1 MQFKN
6 NTKQRNTSIQ
16 GLRSF
21 KDTLPKNL
29 KKIINKKGHI
39 YSETLSNWKYLV
51 GNELFKVCFPKTFK
65 NSNRFGVSTLVV
77 MVKRGHEVDVEYSKK
92 NILDKMNNFFG
103 YDVVEK
109 LKFISF
115 DDEQKTN
122 SSNETKS
129 NNVAISKYRD
139 KIIILGSFSNLNA
152 EEIKRIT
159 VGNKD
164 AKITIIAFESLT
176 CSHCANFHKN
186 VYPELKKEYLDTGL
200 AKIEF
205 RHFPLD
211 IAAFNASKV
220 AQCNNDGN
228 SDILESLYANQQ
240 KWVKG
245 SSVEEA
251 NKNLQIFLKNEG
263 FSIDFES
270 CVNNKNIE
278 DFVLNDRI
286 EGAKNFKISSTPTII
301 INNKKF
307 EKKLN
312 YKNLKKAL
320 EKMI

>member
-51 GNELFKVCFPKTFK
+51 GNELFKICFPKTFK

-129 NNVAISKYRD
+129 NNVAISRYRD
-139 KIIILGSFSNLNA
+139 KI
-152 EEIKRIT
+152 KDVIT
-159 VGNKD
+159 
-164 AKITIIAFESLT
+164 
-176 CSHCANFHKN
+176 
-186 VYPELKKEYLDTGL
+186 
-200 AKIEF
+200 
-205 RHFPLD
+205 HF
-211 IAAFNASKV
+211 
-220 AQCNNDGN
+220 
-228 SDILESLYANQQ
+228 
-240 KWVKG
+240 
-245 SSVEEA
+245 
-251 NKNLQIFLKNEG
+251 
-263 FSIDFES
+263 
-270 CVNNKNIE
+270 
-278 DFVLNDRI
+278 
-286 EGAKNFKISSTPTII
+286 
-301 INNKKF
+301 
-307 EKKLN
+307 
-312 YKNLKKAL
+312 
-320 EKMI
+320 

>member
-29 KKIINKKGHI
+29 KKIISKKGHI

-122 SSNETKS
+122 SLNDTKS

-139 KIIILGSFSNLNA
+139 KI
-152 EEIKRIT
+152 
-159 VGNKD
+159 KD
-164 AKITIIAFESLT
+164 VKNEKIRKSLT
-176 CSHCANFHKN
+176 
-186 VYPELKKEYLDTGL
+186 ELTKVFKE
-200 AKIEF
+200 K
-205 RHFPLD
+205 
-211 IAAFNASKV
+211 
-220 AQCNNDGN
+220 
-228 SDILESLYANQQ
+228 
-240 KWVKG
+240 
-245 SSVEEA
+245 
-251 NKNLQIFLKNEG
+251 
-263 FSIDFES
+263 
-270 CVNNKNIE
+270 
-278 DFVLNDRI
+278 
-286 EGAKNFKISSTPTII
+286 
-301 INNKKF
+301 
-307 EKKLN
+307 
-312 YKNLKKAL
+312 
-320 EKMI
+320 

>member
-115 DDEQKTN
+115 DDEN
-122 SSNETKS
+122 EMMGSSETKVK
-129 NNVAISKYRD
+129 NVAISKYQD
-139 KIIILGSFSNLNA
+139 KIKGVKN
-152 EEIKRIT
+152 
-159 VGNKD
+159 
-164 AKITIIAFESLT
+164 AKIKKSLT
-176 CSHCANFHKN
+176 
-186 VYPELKKEYLDTGL
+186 ELTRV
-200 AKIEF
+200 F
-205 RHFPLD
+205 R
-211 IAAFNASKV
+211 
-220 AQCNNDGN
+220 
-228 SDILESLYANQQ
+228 
-240 KWVKG
+240 
-245 SSVEEA
+245 
-251 NKNLQIFLKNEG
+251 
-263 FSIDFES
+263 
-270 CVNNKNIE
+270 
-278 DFVLNDRI
+278 
-286 EGAKNFKISSTPTII
+286 
-301 INNKKF
+301 
-307 EKKLN
+307 EK
-312 YKNLKKAL
+312 
-320 EKMI
+320 